1 MTGLLGYVSSPI
13 EPSRVDKGAA
23 RVIDGEVA
31 VHDAASE
38 RFFMGPLP
46 THD

>member
-1 MTGLLGYVSSPI
+1 VTGLLGYVSSPI
-13 EPSRVDKGAA
+13 EPSRVDKA

-31 VHDAASE
+31 VHNAASE